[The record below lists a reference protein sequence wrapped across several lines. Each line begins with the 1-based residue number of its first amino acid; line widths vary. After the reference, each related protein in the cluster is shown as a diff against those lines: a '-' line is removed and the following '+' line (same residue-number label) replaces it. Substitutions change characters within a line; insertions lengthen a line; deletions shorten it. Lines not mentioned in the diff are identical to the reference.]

1 MAVFGTIDAATFAN
15 NVAVTQ
21 DDATVTKNAADTV
34 NQGDVLVLGGVNYIV
49 RSVSSTTSIELHT
62 TYAGSTNGTLS
73 GAIRR
78 TPPKD
83 VAEYVIKG
91 GDSNVGE
98 ILFVDSTEVGLAEN
112 KQRGLKGP
120 GWWNYKTY
128 TDHSGA
134 TRHKAVHLAYVYIA
148 AGASGD
154 NADDTKVADVA
165 SAVTIT
171 AQPAASVSGAGSFA
185 DGVGTFTLSTSTT
198 GTPGTLAY
206 VWQRQTA
213 SGKRWVNL
221 AANTDTGIT
230 YANFTTA
237 TLGYNGLAG
246 DTLDGYK
253 YRVKIT
259 SAGGTEEVISNGV
272 ATLTFGS

>member
-15 NVAVTQ
+15 NVGVTNG
-21 DDATVTKNAADTV
+21 DATVTKNAADTV
-34 NQGDVLVLGGVNYIV
+34 NQGDVLVLDGVNYIV

-62 TYAGSTNGTLS
+62 TYAGSTEAALA
-73 GAIRR
+73 GAVRR

-148 AGASGD
+148 AGTSGD
-154 NADDTKVADVA
+154 FTDDTKVADVA
-165 SAVTIT
+165 SAVTIGT
-171 AQPAASVSGAGSFA
+171 QPAASTSSSGAGSFA
-185 DGVGTFTLSTSTT
+185 NLATSTT
-198 GTPGTLAY
+198 GTPGALAY

-213 SGKRWVNL
+213 TGKRWVNL

-230 YANFTTA
+230 YVNFTNA
-237 TLGYNGLAG
+237 TLSYTGLAG

-259 SAGGTEEVISNGV
+259 SAGGTEEVISNGA
-272 ATLTFGS
+272 ATLTFDS

>member
-15 NVAVTQ
+15 NVGVTNG
-21 DDATVTKNAADTV
+21 DATVTKNAADTV
-34 NQGDVLVLGGVNYIV
+34 NQGDVLVLDGVNYIV

-62 TYAGSTNGTLS
+62 TYAGSTEAALA
-73 GAIRR
+73 GAVRR

-148 AGASGD
+148 AGTSGD
-154 NADDTKVADVA
+154 YTDDTRVADVA
-165 SAVTIT
+165 SSVTIGT
-171 AQPAASVSGAGSFA
+171 QPAASTSSSGAGSFA
-185 DGVGTFTLSTSTT
+185 NLATSTT
-198 GTPGTLAY
+198 GTPGALSY

-230 YANFTTA
+230 YVNFTNA
-237 TLGYNGLAG
+237 TLSYTGLAS
-246 DTLDGYK
+246 DALDGYK

-259 SAGGTEEVISNGV
+259 SANGTEEVISNGV
-272 ATLTFGS
+272 AALTFGS

>member
-15 NVAVTQ
+15 NVGVTNG
-21 DDATVTKNAADTV
+21 DATVTKNAADSV
-34 NQGDVLVLGGVNYIV
+34 EQGDVLVLAGVNYIV

-62 TYAGSTNGTLS
+62 TYAGSTEAALA
-73 GAIRR
+73 GAVRR

-148 AGASGD
+148 AGTSGD
-154 NADDTKVADVA
+154 NADDTKVADAA
-165 SAVTIT
+165 SSVTIT
-171 AQPAASVSGAGSFA
+171 THPASSTSSSGAGTFA
-185 DGVGTFTLSTSTT
+185 NLAESSTGS
-198 GTPGTLAY
+198 PGSLIYT
-206 VWQRQTA
+206 WQRQKAGTKRWQNITA
-213 SGKRWVNL
+213 SL
-221 AANTDTGIT
+221 DTGIT
-230 YANFTTA
+230 YVNTTSA
-237 TLGYNGLAG
+237 ILGYTGLAN
-246 DTLDGYK
+246 DALDGYK
-253 YRVKIT
+253 YRVKLT
-259 SAGGTEEVISNGV
+259 STGGTEEVISNG
-272 ATLTFGS
+272 AAALTFGS

>member
-1 MAVFGTIDAATFAN
+1 MAVFGSIDAATFSN
-15 NVAVTQ
+15 NVGVTNG
-21 DDATVTKNAADTV
+21 DATVTKNAADTV

-49 RSVSSTTSIELHT
+49 RSVTSTTSIELHT
-62 TYAGSTNGTLS
+62 TYAGSTEAALA
-73 GAIRR
+73 GAVRR

-148 AGASGD
+148 AGTSGD
-154 NADDTKVADVA
+154 FTDDTRVADVA
-165 SAVTIT
+165 SSVTIGT
-171 AQPAASVSGAGSFA
+171 QPAASTSSSGAGSFA
-185 DGVGTFTLSTSTT
+185 NLATSTT
-198 GTPGTLAY
+198 GTPGALAY

-230 YANFTTA
+230 YVNFTNA
-237 TLGYNGLAG
+237 TLSYTGLAS
-246 DTLDGYK
+246 DALDGYK

-259 SAGGTEEVISNGV
+259 SANGTEEVISNGA

>member
-1 MAVFGTIDAATFAN
+1 MAVFGSIDAATFSN
-15 NVAVTQ
+15 NVGVTNG
-21 DDATVTKNAADTV
+21 DATVTKNAADTV
-34 NQGDVLVLGGVNYIV
+34 NQGDVLVLDGVNYIV
-49 RSVSSTTSIELHT
+49 RSVTSTTSIELHT
-62 TYAGSTNGTLS
+62 TYAGSTEAALA

-148 AGASGD
+148 AGTSGD
-154 NADDTKVADVA
+154 FTDDTRVADVA
-165 SAVTIT
+165 SSVTIGT
-171 AQPAASVSGAGSFA
+171 QPASSTSSSGAGSFA
-185 DGVGTFTLSTSTT
+185 NLATSTT
-198 GTPGTLAY
+198 GTPGALSY

-230 YANFTTA
+230 YVNFTNA
-237 TLGYNGLAG
+237 TLSYTGLAS
-246 DTLDGYK
+246 DALDGYK

-259 SAGGTEEVISNGV
+259 SAGGTEEVISNGA

>member
-1 MAVFGTIDAATFAN
+1 MAVFGSIDAATFSN
-15 NVAVTQ
+15 NVGVTNG
-21 DDATVTKNAADTV
+21 DATVTKNAADTV
-34 NQGDVLVLGGVNYIV
+34 NQGDVLVLDGVNYIV
-49 RSVSSTTSIELHT
+49 RSVTSTTSIELHT
-62 TYAGSTNGTLS
+62 TYAGSTEAALA

-98 ILFVDSTEVGLAEN
+98 ILFVDATEVGLAEN
-112 KQRGLKGP
+112 KSRGLKGP

-148 AGASGD
+148 AGTSGD
-154 NADDTKVADVA
+154 FTDDTRVADVA
-165 SAVTIT
+165 SSVTIGT
-171 AQPAASVSGAGSFA
+171 HPASSTSSSGAGSFA
-185 DGVGTFTLSTSTT
+185 NLATSTT
-198 GTPGTLAY
+198 GTPGALSY

-230 YANFTTA
+230 YVNFTNA
-237 TLGYNGLAG
+237 TLSYTGLAS
-246 DTLDGYK
+246 DALDGYK

-259 SAGGTEEVISNGV
+259 SANGTEEVISNGA
-272 ATLTFGS
+272 ATLTFSS